1 MKYYFVESLTSFFC
15 ALIRFDEDKKIS
27 PISIWSTMKWTLL
40 TFVLSFFVVGSIA
53 DIEGK
58 TKLFLGFSDIDPFAF
73 FQSVRNDL
81 SCTACQILIHAIDN
95 VIIDPTNENAVADT
109 LKPICGLLF
118 QGDPPT
124 LVNCE
129 VFITTYVDDI
139 IELLVNQY
147 LKPEEVCIVLSLC
160 P

>member
-1 MKYYFVESLTSFFC
+1 
-15 ALIRFDEDKKIS
+15 
-27 PISIWSTMKWTLL
+27 MKWTLL
-40 TFVLSFFVVGSIA
+40 TFLLAFCVVGSIA

-58 TKLFLGFSDIDPFAF
+58 SKLLLLFLGFSDRVVSIIDPMHSS
-73 FQSVRNDL
+73 FQSARNDL

-95 VIIDPTNENAVADT
+95 VITDPSNENAVADT

-118 QGDPPT
+118 QADPAT
-124 LVNCE
+124 LANCE
-129 VFITTYVDDI
+129 VMITEYVDDI

-147 LKPEEVCIVLSLC
+147 LKPEEVCMVLSFC